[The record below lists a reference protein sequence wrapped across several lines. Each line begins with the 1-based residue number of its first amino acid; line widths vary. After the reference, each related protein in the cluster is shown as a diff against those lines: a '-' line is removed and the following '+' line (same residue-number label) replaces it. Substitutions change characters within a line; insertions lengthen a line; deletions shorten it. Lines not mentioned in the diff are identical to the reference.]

1 MLRFMNVSIVY
12 EVFLRFQPREPIL
25 GQPLI
30 YKNYL
35 TLRQQMKLLGDVCQ
49 RQMLIDCR

>member
-1 MLRFMNVSIVY
+1 MNVSMKS
-12 EVFLRFQPREPIL
+12 FSDQTTNPFRA
-25 GQPLI
+25 PLI

-35 TLRQQMKLLGDVCQ
+35 TLKQQMKLFGDVCQ